1 MISKFG
7 FHHFIFALFPVTFL
21 FLDNIHEI
29 PLRDIFIP
37 IIISL
42 LIVVIPWIFLRQ
54 FIGGKKSALIISL
67 LVILLITFAHVRSV
81 LIYNDITG
89 IRFIAENVILM
100 PIFFSVG
107 IFGTIYILRK
117 KISSDITSITNVVS
131 IVIIS
136 VMIFQ
141 GAAFYLEN
149 NTSFAEAQKLLN
161 VPILQAS
168 ETGQKPDVYF
178 LLLETT
184 NLM

>member
-21 FLDNIHEI
+21 FLDNVHEI
-29 PLRDIFIP
+29 PIKDIFIP

-42 LIVVIPWIFLRQ
+42 VIIIIPWIFLRQ
-54 FIGGKKSALIISL
+54 FVGQKKSALIISL
-67 LVILLITFAHVRSV
+67 FVILLITFAYVRSV
-81 LIYNDITG
+81 LIYNDNVE
-89 IRFIAENVILM
+89 IRFIAQNVILM

-117 KISSDITSITNVVS
+117 KIPSDITSITNVVS

-141 GAAFYLEN
+141 AAAFYLEN

-168 ETGQKPDVYF
+168 PAINSLSWDICSG
-178 LLLETT
+178 
-184 NLM
+184 